1 MARKLGEIL
10 QELPKERR
18 ELIESRADIFL
29 EEVSNLEKLR
39 KLRGLVQNDIARHL
53 NIQQA
58 SVSKMERQ
66 TDMYIS
72 TLRNFVEA
80 CGGELELTVR
90 FPDHKTPL
98 RLKSLSDS
106 WQETPLQNELP
117 PESWI
122 STSGVFYVQIH
133 TGFATW
139 YDSVKFSGPYYVP
152 AR

>member
-106 WQETPLQNELP
+106 
-117 PESWI
+117 
-122 STSGVFYVQIH
+122 
-133 TGFATW
+133 
-139 YDSVKFSGPYYVP
+139 
-152 AR
+152 